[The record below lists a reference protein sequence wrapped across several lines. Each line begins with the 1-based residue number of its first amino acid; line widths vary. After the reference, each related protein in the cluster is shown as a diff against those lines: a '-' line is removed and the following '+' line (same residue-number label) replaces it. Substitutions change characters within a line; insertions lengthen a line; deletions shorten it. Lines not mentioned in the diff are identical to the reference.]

1 MGGALVSQPAEP
13 MDILSTY
20 YNKQVELLQAF
31 IPAIES
37 MGRAV
42 HRAEVKVKMKHKRPK
57 LRRSTKITQ
66 PLRRYTR
73 ENPEMRWL
81 LP

>member
-1 MGGALVSQPAEP
+1 MSQPVEP
-13 MDILSTY
+13 MDILSAY
-20 YNKQVELLQAF
+20 YNKQVELLQSVM
-31 IPAIES
+31 PAIES

-42 HRAEVKVKMKHKRPK
+42 HRAEVRVKMKNKRPK
-57 LRRSTKITQ
+57 LRKSTKITQ

-73 ENPEMRWL
+73 ENPDMKWL